1 VSFICVYLCGV
12 CLCVCVCN
20 VRVYVCVCD
29 VCNVRVYVCVC
40 VRVRAR
46 VWEGGTWN
54 SPPASLCSKGLLML
68 YVCVMCVMCV
78 CLCVC
83 NVCNVRVYQGTSAR
97 AGAALINQILVLPV
111 GQGQNLK
118 G

>member
-1 VSFICVYLCGV
+1 MCASAS
-12 CLCVCVCN
+12 
-20 VRVYVCVCD
+20 
-29 VCNVRVYVCVC
+29 
-40 VRVRAR
+40 AR
-46 VWEGGTWN
+46 VGGGDMEFST
-54 SPPASLCSKGLLML
+54 SIALQQRIA
-68 YVCVMCVMCV
+68 YVV
-78 CLCVC
+78 CVC